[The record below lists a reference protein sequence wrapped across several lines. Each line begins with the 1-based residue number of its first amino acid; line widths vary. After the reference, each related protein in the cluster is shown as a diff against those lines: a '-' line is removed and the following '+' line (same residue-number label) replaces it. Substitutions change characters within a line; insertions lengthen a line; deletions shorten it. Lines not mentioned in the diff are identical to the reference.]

1 MADLRDIQ
9 ARVKALASKRDQI
22 IRDAGAEENKLE
34 EAYGKLREL
43 GIDGPET
50 LTVEDLQAMS
60 EKLQTELAQKVSD
73 METQVAKGE
82 QLMTKYQ
89 ELQGS

>member
-9 ARVKALASKRDQI
+9 ARVKALASKRDSI

-43 GIDGPET
+43 GI
-50 LTVEDLQAMS
+50 EDP
-60 EKLQTELAQKVSD
+60 EKLTIEQLNEQVQALQVELQQKQEAMEAQLAQ
-73 METQVAKGE
+73 GE
-82 QLMTKYQ
+82 KLMTKYQ
-89 ELQGS
+89 ELQ